1 MGGLLT
7 RALLTLGLAT
17 GILGSALVYAQVNPE
32 NPEDSSAPVM
42 AQKTGYANMKMILD
56 NAPQIVAGRDVIDK
70 EFRPRNNAVTADE
83 KRLGALQERLNSDLD
98 SITRAQL
105 DRDIRSLNRAI
116 IRRKEDLI
124 EEINFRRNEIENGV
138 RETLELAISIVAEQ
152 QGFDMVLT
160 DPVVL
165 YHSQRIDLTSAILKQ
180 LRLEY
185 EADQQEQASR

>member
-1 MGGLLT
+1 LGGLLT